1 MCIRDRIKSHLFFCQ
16 AYLRI
21 TLIFFQV
28 AKYNK
33 FMSESSK
40 KILSERNVS
49 ITNPRILVLEALME
63 SRNPQ
68 TIDELQKK
76 LKDKVAKSTLYR
88 VLGDLKRINILNEFT
103 SPDNTTV
110 VELLLEDHVHHHH
123 LFCSDCGEII
133 DVNLSN
139 EFEDLLSEEIRKI
152 EKKFNFVINDHR
164 VEMFGICTDQCSNCK

>member
-1 MCIRDRIKSHLFFCQ
+1 MDITACLK
-16 AYLRI
+16 YLAEI
-21 TLIFFQV
+21 LALSTFKVTLTFNQRT
-28 AKYNK
+28 A
-33 FMSESSK
+33 
-40 KILSERNVS
+40 S
-49 ITNPRILVLEALME
+49 ITNQSILVLEALME
-63 SRNPQ
+63 SLNPQ
-68 TIDELQKK
+68 TVDELQKK
-76 LKDKVAKSTLYR
+76 LRDKVAKSTLYR

-139 EFEDLLSEEIRKI
+139 EFEDLLSEEIKKI

>member
-1 MCIRDRIKSHLFFCQ
+1 
-16 AYLRI
+16 
-21 TLIFFQV
+21 
-28 AKYNK
+28 
-33 FMSESSK
+33 MSESSK

-49 ITNPRILVLEALME
+49 ITNPRILVIEALME
-63 SRNPQ
+63 SHNPQ

-76 LKDKVAKSTLYR
+76 LKGKVAKSTLYR
-88 VLGDLKRINILNEFT
+88 VLGDLKRIDILNEFT

-139 EFEDLLSEEIRKI
+139 EFENLLSEEIRKV

-164 VEMFGICTDQCSNCK
+164 VEMFGTCTDQCSNCK